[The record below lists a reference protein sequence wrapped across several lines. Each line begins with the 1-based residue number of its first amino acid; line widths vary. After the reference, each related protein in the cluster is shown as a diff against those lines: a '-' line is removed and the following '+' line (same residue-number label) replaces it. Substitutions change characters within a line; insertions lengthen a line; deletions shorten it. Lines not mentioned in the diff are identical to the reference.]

1 VEFSGKNWDVA
12 IKSVVLSKGIE
23 GSEPAEMSRNEEFPS
38 KTIGF
43 HPRMGGNLIV
53 PSGNETWQ
61 SLISMCG
68 LKKQLKWAVGSPHPI
83 KKQ

>member
-23 GSEPAEMSRNEEFPS
+23 GSEPADMSRNEEFPS

-43 HPRMGGNLIV
+43 HPRMGNLIV
-53 PSGNETWQ
+53 ASGNETWQ
-61 SLISMCG
+61 
-68 LKKQLKWAVGSPHPI
+68 WGSPHPI
-83 KKQ
+83 IKNQ